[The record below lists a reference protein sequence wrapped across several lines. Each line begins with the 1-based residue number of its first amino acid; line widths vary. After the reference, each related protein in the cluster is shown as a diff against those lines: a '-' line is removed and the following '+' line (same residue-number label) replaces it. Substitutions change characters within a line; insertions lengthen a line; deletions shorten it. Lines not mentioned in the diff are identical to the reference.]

1 MMSAMPK
8 SVTPPAVLVV
18 EDEPLLRLAAIDLVE
33 MAGYEAIPAA
43 DATEAIKIL
52 EARSDIRVVMTDVDM
67 PRGVDG
73 MRLAAI
79 IRDRW
84 PPIRII
90 IVSGHVDDPGELI
103 PAETVFFSKPYREK
117 QIIEAIHK
125 LMDVGSPTRMPADL
139 R

>member
-1 MMSAMPK
+1 MMSAMSK
-8 SVTPPAVLVV
+8 SLTPPAVLVV

-43 DATEAIKIL
+43 DATEAVKIL
-52 EARSDIRVVMTDVDM
+52 EARNDIRVVMTDIDM

-84 PPIRII
+84 PPIKII
-90 IVSGHVDDPGELI
+90 IVSGHVDDPGDLI
-103 PAETVFFSKPYREK
+103 PAETIFFSKPYREE
-117 QIIEAIHK
+117 QIIETIHS
-125 LMDVGSPTRMPADL
+125 MMGT
-139 R
+139 